1 MKLGNSVALFPHCFS
16 VYPFTNFS
24 YIVFWWKIGG
34 IININY
40 LCCNKIDN

>member
-1 MKLGNSVALFPHCFS
+1 MPYNQHI
-16 VYPFTNFS
+16 NFS
-24 YIVFWWKIGG
+24 YIVFWWKLGG

>member
-1 MKLGNSVALFPHCFS
+1 MPYNQHI
-16 VYPFTNFS
+16 NFS
-24 YIVFWWKIGG
+24 YIVFWWEIGG

>member
-1 MKLGNSVALFPHCFS
+1 MPYNQHI
-16 VYPFTNFS
+16 NFS

-34 IININY
+34 IIYINY